1 MANSEQARFSNWSIR
16 AGGNA
21 IAVCRDRSRNRSING
36 DLIPHLGG
44 GSWGCVVVFVKIP

>member
-21 IAVCRDRSRNRSING
+21 IAVCRDRSLNRSIN
-36 DLIPHLGG
+36 DISIPPLGG
-44 GSWGCVVVFVKIP
+44 GLRSCLVVFVKIP